1 MDVKK
6 SKGNSIKQHKN
17 TSAEKT
23 ATISYYFWR
32 EWKVLLIVTISG
44 LIYNTGLVAVPW
56 FEGRSPD
63 VLWIF

>member
-17 TSAEKT
+17 ISAEKT

-32 EWKVLLIVTISG
+32 EWKVLLIVTIFIIPVLSLFHG
-44 LIYNTGLVAVPW
+44 LRDG
-56 FEGRSPD
+56 SPD